1 MPPLRLRPPALLN
14 QLAKTPQMWRQFDFS
29 ALRRI
34 GSGSAPLAPSMI
46 ETFDRDYQKAI
57 VNFYGSNEGISL
69 FSTPETA
76 PGPDVRASMFRKP
89 ESGAL
94 VATEG
99 C

>member
-1 MPPLRLRPPALLN
+1 
-14 QLAKTPQMWRQFDFS
+14 
-29 ALRRI
+29 
-34 GSGSAPLAPSMI
+34 MI

-94 VATEG
+94 VATKVADPTSGKLLDEVG
-99 C
+99 GKRVNC